1 MYTGEGSHHCK
12 VCNRKFTNQHR
23 RDVHEKKHVDNVVV
37 KQFECS
43 KCGMAFE
50 EKGEFE
56 IHMETHKTQHTCHCG
71 RSFYTQAAL
80 FIHTMGHQNS
90 EGTELVEVS
99 QMSSTLKLVVLY
111 VPTYAIAIF
120 YTEIFDEKKLFCWFF
135 FHE

>member
-1 MYTGEGSHHCK
+1 M
-12 VCNRKFTNQHR
+12 CNRKFTNQHR

-37 KQFECS
+37 KFECN

-90 EGTELVEVS
+90 EGTEPVEVS
-99 QMSSTLKLVVLY
+99 QISSSTLKLVVLHY
-111 VPTYAIAIF
+111 Y
-120 YTEIFDEKKLFCWFF
+120 LL
-135 FHE
+135 